1 MDSQRQE
8 SDSKLDPEHEQIV
21 YRHDRETGLRAIIAI
36 HDTRLGPA
44 AGGCRYWHYPGVNEA
59 LTDALR
65 LSRGMT
71 FKNALADIPFGGGKS
86 VLLARPDRRLSDIEL
101 RVFGRWIEE
110 LSGRY
115 VTAEDVGMRVAD
127 MRLVAEETRYV
138 SGLGQHG
145 IGGDPSPATA
155 EGVLLGMKAAVR
167 ARLGAADL
175 EGIRVAVQGLGN
187 VGYDLCRRLCAA
199 DARLMVADLDQAAV
213 ERVVSEFGAL
223 AVAPDEILSRDVD
236 VFAPCALGGVL
247 TVETAERLRASVV
260 AGSANNQLLT
270 PEVAAILRMRGV
282 LYAPDYVINAGGVI
296 SVAAEY
302 LSANGGTIDGGCRD
316 WIRGRIEGISA
327 RLEEIFAEAERSG
340 RTTDEIA
347 EEMALR
353 VIERGPRGALSSAV
367 SAV

>member
-1 MDSQRQE
+1 MDSQQ
-8 SDSKLDPEHEQIV
+8 EHEQVV

-44 AGGCRYWHYPGVNEA
+44 AGGCRYWHYRGVNEA

-86 VLLARPDRRLSDIEL
+86 VLLARPDRRLSDVEL
-101 RVFGRWIEE
+101 RTFGRWIEE
-110 LSGRY
+110 LGGRY
-115 VTAEDVGMRVAD
+115 LTAEDVGMRVAD

-167 ARLGAADL
+167 ARLGFPDL

-187 VGYDLCRRLCAA
+187 VGYALCRMLNAA
-199 DARLMVADLDQAAV
+199 GARLVVTDIDQAAV
-213 ERVVSEFGAL
+213 ERAVTEFGAL
-223 AVAPDEILSRDVD
+223 AVAPDEILARDVD

-247 TVETAERLRASVV
+247 TAESVEGLQASVV

-270 PEVAAILRMRGV
+270 PEVAGILRMRGV

-302 LSANGGTIDGGCRD
+302 LSASGGLISGSCGD
-316 WIRGRIEGISA
+316 WVRVRIEGISA
-327 RLEEIFAEAERSG
+327 RLERIFAEAERSG

-347 EEMALR
+347 EAMALQ
-353 VIERGPRGALSSAV
+353 VIESGPRDALSPAV
-367 SAV
+367 SAL